1 MKTRA
6 WQLPGNLVI
15 MRGTFTK
22 SRAEAIMAGLGGPG
36 NIVELEACITR
47 LRTQV
52 QDGALVDKA
61 ALKSAGAVGVMRQ
74 GRLVQVVVGL
84 DADVVATRIH
94 DLLP

>member
-1 MKTRA
+1 MK
-6 WQLPGNLVI
+6 N
-15 MRGTFTK
+15 
-22 SRAEAIMAGLGGPG
+22 RAEAIMVGLGGPG

-52 QDGALVDKA
+52 QDGSLVDEA
-61 ALKSAGAVGVMRQ
+61 ALRSAGAVGVMCQ
-74 GRLVQVVVGL
+74 GRMVQVVVGL

>member
-1 MKTRA
+1 MNTGA
-6 WQLPGNLVI
+6 WHIPGNLVI

-36 NIVELEACITR
+36 NIVDLEACITR

-52 QDGALVDKA
+52 QDGSLVDEA
-61 ALKSAGAVGVMRQ
+61 ALKSAGAVGVMCQ
-74 GRLVQVVVGL
+74 GRMVQVIVGL
-84 DADVVATRIH
+84 DADLVATRIH

>member
-6 WQLPGNLVI
+6 WHLPGNLVI
-15 MRGTFTK
+15 MRGTTTK

-52 QDGALVDKA
+52 RDGSLVDEA
-61 ALKSAGAVGVMRQ
+61 ALRSAGAVGVFCR
-74 GRLVQVVVGL
+74 GRIVQVVIGL